1 MTDLLESLNPVQR
14 EAVQHTEGPLLILS
28 VAGTGKTR
36 VITHRIAYLIRH
48 HRVSPFNIF
57 AVTFT
62 NKAAE
67 EMKIRLQSLVG
78 EINTLP
84 WVSTFHSSCARIL
97 RREIHHLGYDRSFSI
112 YDTTDQLTAIKE
124 IIKAFHL
131 SLNNPNAVLGEI
143 SKAKTDFFSPEKYA
157 MSADGF
163 FETSVAQVYRSYQD
177 LLRANNAVDF
187 DDLIKL
193 TVDLFE
199 ANPNVLESYQ
209 DMFRYILVDEYQD
222 TNHGQYRLVRAL
234 AEKHQNI
241 CVVGDDDQCLPA
253 GTLVQTPN
261 GTTPIENLHWEDSV
275 VAAAGR
281 GTTLTAEVSGI
292 HRKWY
297 EGKLVKIKTQSGAIL
312 RATPNHVLFS
322 RLSNVPD
329 LYHVYLMFRR
339 NRGYRIGISKGTRS
353 DGFKDH
359 PLQPGVRQRCAQE
372 KAEKV
377 WILKTCQTRA
387 EAQMWEQYYAFEY
400 GIPTT
405 VFDAA
410 RHTSLMQQNHINFIY
425 KQIDT
430 ASNAKRLMRD
440 LYLFHDYPSYR
451 PKPISGNKSPDRQIV
466 NFTMFSDKRVSQQS
480 PWHAHRVSL
489 NTTDRELEK
498 QLQSQGHHT
507 RTGRRNTWRIEKVR
521 LDYEEALKLA
531 NQIAHAGGG
540 LEIQSG
546 AFLVGNRKYD
556 FQPASQIQPKMY
568 LATEQDGELVDDLV
582 ESVEWEDYQGY
593 VYDLD
598 VDCLHNYIANGIC
611 VHNSIYSWRGAD
623 INNIL
628 DFEKDYPSTK
638 VMRLEWNYRSP
649 KTILDAA
656 NAVIRNNRM
665 RKEKKLIPFDK
676 DNTGDPIT
684 CYEAYDERD
693 EAEYVIQQ
701 IKELQRNGRKYSDC
715 VIFYRINAQSRT
727 FEDALRGAN
736 IPYQIVGGIRFYER
750 QEIKDIM
757 AYMRVIVNPA
767 DTVSIKRIINVP
779 RRGIG
784 DVTVQKIEAFA
795 YDEGIA
801 LFEAIQRVGEVPTLN
816 NGAKNKVRQFAELIT
831 SFNPNDPPT
840 RTAEDILDRSDY
852 LRILRNEGTIEAQ
865 SREEN
870 LREFIAAVAEYE
882 EVETEPT
889 LTGFLERVT
898 LVSDIDSMEDENDV
912 VTMMTLHSAKGLEF
926 EITFMVG
933 MEEGLLPH
941 QRSFN
946 SEAELEEE
954 RRLCYVG
961 LTRGQ
966 QITFLTHARSRRLFR
981 DIDYC
986 IPSRFIE
993 EIPPDLLSQG
1003 SPFESPRRPV
1013 VSSYDP
1019 DEPDY
1024 EDEVSFPY
1032 DVGDVVYHSKFGRG
1046 KVTAIDG
1053 HGFDMRITV
1062 RFERGSEKTLAA
1074 AYARLQRVG

>member
-14 EAVQHTEGPLLILS
+14 KAVQHTEGPLLILS
-28 VAGTGKTR
+28 GAGSGKTR
-36 VITHRIAYLIRH
+36 VITHRIAHLIQNH
-48 HRVSPFNIF
+48 GVSPYNIL

-67 EMKIRLQSLVG
+67 EMRTRLENLIGPSPL
-78 EINTLP
+78 
-84 WVSTFHSSCARIL
+84 WVATFHATCAQIL
-97 RREIHHLGYDRSFSI
+97 RRDIHHLGYDRSFTI
-112 YDTTDQLTAIKE
+112 YDTSDQQTLIKE
-124 IIKAFHL
+124 LIKTL
-131 SLNNPNAVLGEI
+131 QLRLNSPGAVLGEI
-143 SKAKTDFFSPEKYA
+143 SRAKSDFISPEEYA
-157 MSADGF
+157 KRIEGF
-163 FETSVAQVYRSYQD
+163 FEASVAQIYPMYQD
-177 LLRANNAVDF
+177 FLRENNALDF

-193 TVDLFE
+193 AVELFE
-199 ANPNVLESYQ
+199 ANPTVLAYYQ
-209 DMFRYILVDEYQD
+209 EKFQYILVDEYQD
-222 TNHGQYRLVRAL
+222 TNRGQYLLVNAL
-234 AEKHQNI
+234 AQKHENI

-253 GTLVQTPN
+253 GTLIQTPD
-261 GTTPIENLHWEDSV
+261 GPVPIEEVRWEDSV

-281 GTTLTAEVSGI
+281 GKTLTAEVSGI

-297 EGKLVKIKTQSGAIL
+297 DGKLVKITTQSGAVL

-322 RLSNVPD
+322 RLSNAPD
-329 LYHVYLMFRR
+329 LHHVYLMFRR
-339 NRGYRIGISKGTRS
+339 DRGYRIGISKGTRS

-359 PLQPGVRQRCAQE
+359 PLQTGVRQRCVQE

-410 RHTSLMQQNHINFIY
+410 EQNSLMQQRHIDFLYENL
-425 KQIDT
+425 DT
-430 ASNAKRLMRD
+430 ASNAKRLMRE
-440 LYLFHDYPSYR
+440 LYLFRDYPSYR
-451 PKPISGNKSPDRQIV
+451 PKGISGNRPPDRQIV
-466 NFTMFSDKRVSQQS
+466 HFTMFSDKRVSHQS

-489 NTTDRELEK
+489 NTTDRELEQ
-498 QLQSQGHHT
+498 QLQSQRHYT
-507 RTGRRNTWRIEKVR
+507 RAGRRNTWRIEKVR
-521 LDYEEALKLA
+521 LDYDDAFKLA
-531 NQIAHAGGG
+531 NQIAQSAGD
-540 LEIQSG
+540 LEIQSS
-546 AFLVGNRKYD
+546 AFLVGDRKYD

-568 LATEQDGELVDDLV
+568 LARERDGELVEDLV

-598 VDCLHNYIANGIC
+598 VDCLHNYIANGVC

-628 DFEKDYPSTK
+628 DFEQDYKDTT
-638 VMRLEWNYRSP
+638 VLRLVQNYRST
-649 KTILDAA
+649 KNILEAA
-656 NAVIRNNRM
+656 YYVISNNQK
-665 RKEKKLIPFDK
+665 RKEKQIWT
-676 DNTGDPIT
+676 DNKKGSVIT
-684 CYEAYDERD
+684 LHEATDDINEADYVMRQIRD
-693 EAEYVIQQ
+693 W
-701 IKELQRNGRKYSDC
+701 RTRGRRYGDC

-750 QEIKDIM
+750 MEIKDIM

-767 DTVSIKRIINVP
+767 DTISIKRIINVP
-779 RRGIG
+779 ARGIG
-784 DVTVQKIEAFA
+784 NVTVGRIEDFA
-795 YDEGIA
+795 YEEGVP
-801 LFEAIQRVGEVPTLN
+801 LFEAIQRVGEVSTLN
-816 NGAKNKVRQFAELIT
+816 NGAKNKVRAFAELIT
-831 SFNPNDPPT
+831 SFRQDDPPT
-840 RTAEDILDRSDY
+840 RTAEDLLDRTEY
-852 LRILRNEGTIEAQ
+852 LRVLRNEGTIEAQ

-870 LREFIAAVAEYE
+870 LGELVAAIAEYE
-882 EVETEPT
+882 ESEMEPT
-889 LTGFLERVT
+889 LAGFLEKIT
-898 LVSDIDSMEDENDV
+898 LASDIDNMEDQSDL

-926 EITFMVG
+926 PVVFMVG

-941 QRSFN
+941 QRSYD

-961 LTRGQ
+961 LTRAEEHVY
-966 QITFLTHARSRRLFR
+966 LTHARSRRLYR
-981 DIDYC
+981 DLDYR

-993 EIPPDLLSQG
+993 EIPPELVDQG
-1003 SPFESPRRPV
+1003 PVREASRRRV
-1013 VSSYDP
+1013 VSTYDP
-1019 DEPDY
+1019 DEPNF

-1032 DVGDVVYHSKFGRG
+1032 EVGDVVYHAKFGRG

-1053 HGFDMRITV
+1053 YGFDMRITV

>member
-1 MTDLLESLNPVQR
+1 MTDLLEALNPVQR
-14 EAVQHTEGPLLILS
+14 KAVQHTEGPLLILS

-36 VITHRIAYLIRH
+36 VITHRIAHLIQH
-48 HRVSPFNIF
+48 HGVSPYNIL

-62 NKAAE
+62 NKAAG
-67 EMKIRLQSLVG
+67 EMKSRLVNLIG
-78 EINTLP
+78 EIGTLP

-124 IIKAFHL
+124 IIKTL
-131 SLNNPNAVLGEI
+131 QLRLNNPGAVLGEI
-143 SKAKTDFFSPEKYA
+143 SRAKTDFVSPEKYVT
-157 MSADGF
+157 SADGF

-193 TVDLFE
+193 TVELFE
-199 ANPNVLESYQ
+199 DNSNVLEYYQ
-209 DMFRYILVDEYQD
+209 ELFRYILVDEYQD
-222 TNHGQYRLVRAL
+222 TNHGQYRLVHAL
-234 AEKHQNI
+234 AQKHQNI
-241 CVVGDDDQCLPA
+241 CVVGDDDQ
-253 GTLVQTPN
+253 
-261 GTTPIENLHWEDSV
+261 
-275 VAAAGR
+275 
-281 GTTLTAEVSGI
+281 
-292 HRKWY
+292 
-297 EGKLVKIKTQSGAIL
+297 
-312 RATPNHVLFS
+312 
-322 RLSNVPD
+322 
-329 LYHVYLMFRR
+329 
-339 NRGYRIGISKGTRS
+339 
-353 DGFKDH
+353 
-359 PLQPGVRQRCAQE
+359 
-372 KAEKV
+372 
-377 WILKTCQTRA
+377 
-387 EAQMWEQYYAFEY
+387 
-400 GIPTT
+400 
-405 VFDAA
+405 
-410 RHTSLMQQNHINFIY
+410 
-425 KQIDT
+425 
-430 ASNAKRLMRD
+430 
-440 LYLFHDYPSYR
+440 
-451 PKPISGNKSPDRQIV
+451 
-466 NFTMFSDKRVSQQS
+466 
-480 PWHAHRVSL
+480 
-489 NTTDRELEK
+489 
-498 QLQSQGHHT
+498 
-507 RTGRRNTWRIEKVR
+507 
-521 LDYEEALKLA
+521 
-531 NQIAHAGGG
+531 
-540 LEIQSG
+540 
-546 AFLVGNRKYD
+546 
-556 FQPASQIQPKMY
+556 
-568 LATEQDGELVDDLV
+568 
-582 ESVEWEDYQGY
+582 
-593 VYDLD
+593 
-598 VDCLHNYIANGIC
+598 
-611 VHNSIYSWRGAD
+611 SIYSFRGAD

-628 DFEKDYPSTK
+628 DFEKGYPNTK

-656 NAVIRNNRM
+656 NAVISNNQR
-665 RKEKKLIPFDK
+665 RKEKKLIPFNK
-676 DNTGDPIT
+676 DNIGDPIT

-701 IKELQRNGRKYSDC
+701 IRESRTRGRRYSDC

-750 QEIKDIM
+750 MEIKDIM

-795 YDEGIA
+795 YDKGIA
-801 LFEAIQRVGEVPTLN
+801 LFEAIQRVGGVPTLN
-816 NGAKNKVRQFAELIT
+816 NGAKNRVRLFAELIT

-898 LVSDIDSMEDENDV
+898 LVSDIDSMEDESDV

-966 QITFLTHARSRRLFR
+966 KIAYLTHARSRRLFR
-981 DIDYC
+981 NIDYC
-986 IPSRFIE
+986 IPSRFIA
-993 EIPPDLLSQG
+993 EIPPNLLGQG
-1003 SPFESPRRPV
+1003 TTYESSRRPV

-1019 DEPDY
+1019 DESDY
-1024 EDEVSFPY
+1024 EEEISFPY
-1032 DVGDVVYHSKFGRG
+1032 DVGDVVYHAKFGRG

-1053 HGFDMRITV
+1053 YGFEMRITV

-1074 AYARLQRVG
+1074 AHARLQRVG